1 MKAIVAHEF
10 GGAEKLGL
18 EEIADPAP
26 GPGEVLIRVKAA
38 GVNPSDVYM
47 LSGAYAVTPDL
58 PYTPGYDAAGVVEAV
73 GEGVAALAPGDR
85 VATGGIFGLG
95 ATGAF
100 AELMRRPA
108 ADCVKIP
115 DSLSFAA
122 GAAFGVPYATAHYAL
137 FARGGAKAGDTV
149 FIHGASGAV
158 GTAAIQLAKRA
169 GLTVIG
175 SAGTSEGLDLVRAEG
190 ADHVVNHGAEGY
202 LEEVRAATGGDGPA
216 LILEMLAD
224 RNLAA
229 DMDLAPK
236 YGRILVIGCRGEV
249 TIAPRVAMM
258 KDLDIRGL
266 ALFNASRAE
275 AEAIMADL
283 VAAAA
288 DGSIR
293 PVIRAEMAL
302 AEAADAMRLVM
313 APGAK
318 GKIVL
323 AP

>member
-1 MKAIVAHEF
+1 MKTIVAQDF
-10 GGAEKLGL
+10 GGPEKLSLG
-18 EEIADPAP
+18 EVADPAP
-26 GPGEVLIRVKAA
+26 GPGEVMIRVKAA

-47 LSGAYAVTPDL
+47 LTGVYAVKPPL

-73 GEGVAALAPGDR
+73 GDGVATLAPGDR

-100 AELMRRPA
+100 AELMVRPA

-115 DSLSFAA
+115 DAVSFAA
-122 GAAFGVPYATAHYAL
+122 GSALGVPYATAHYGL
-137 FARGGAKAGDTV
+137 FAKGAAKAGETV

-158 GTAAIQLAKRA
+158 GSAATQLARRA
-169 GLTVIG
+169 GLKVIG
-175 SAGTSEGLDLVRAEG
+175 SAGTAEGLDLVRAEG
-190 ADHVVNHGAEGY
+190 ADLAVDHTADGY
-202 LEEVRAATGGDGPA
+202 LDEVRAATGGEGPA

-236 YGRILVIGCRGEV
+236 YGRIIVIGCRGEV

-258 KDLDIRGL
+258 KDLDIRAL
-266 ALFNASRAE
+266 ALFNAARAE

-283 VAAAA
+283 VGAAATGA
-288 DGSIR
+288 IR
-293 PVIRAEMAL
+293 PVIRAEMPLGDA
-302 AEAADAMRLVM
+302 AEAMRLVM

-323 AP
+323 TP